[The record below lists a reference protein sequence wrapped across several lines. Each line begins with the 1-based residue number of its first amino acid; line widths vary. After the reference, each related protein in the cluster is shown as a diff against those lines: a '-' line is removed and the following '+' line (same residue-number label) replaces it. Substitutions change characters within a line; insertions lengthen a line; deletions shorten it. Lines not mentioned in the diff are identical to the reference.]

1 MGCKALNFKLAIHFN
16 DISIARTGNFTM
28 YAFGPFSRKRSHI
41 LLLTCIYACV
51 TFLLRVLEILQC
63 MRSVPFR
70 GNDRIY
76 YYLHVSMHVF
86 IETHAKLIVDWH
98 ARVWKVS

>member
-51 TFLLRVLEILQC
+51 FYCAYWKFYNVCVRSLFAETIAYTTTYMYQC
-63 MRSVPFR
+63 MC
-70 GNDRIY
+70 
-76 YYLHVSMHVF
+76 L
-86 IETHAKLIVDWH
+86 
-98 ARVWKVS
+98 